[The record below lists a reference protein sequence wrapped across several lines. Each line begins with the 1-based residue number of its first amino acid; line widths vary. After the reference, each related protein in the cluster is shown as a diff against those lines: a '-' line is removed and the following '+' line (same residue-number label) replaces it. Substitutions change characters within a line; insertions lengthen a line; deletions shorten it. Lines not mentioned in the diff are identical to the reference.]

1 MMRSMMMTNSFNC
14 TNSMTDDNTELAAQQ
29 QQGTQEDSETSSV
42 ESSQKTS
49 QTLQEKISTAK
60 SRITELELL
69 ITHWKNHG

>member
-1 MMRSMMMTNSFNC
+1 
-14 TNSMTDDNTELAAQQ
+14 MTDDNSQLAAQQ
-29 QQGTQEDSETSSV
+29 QQGTQEDSETSGV

-49 QTLQEKISTAK
+49 KTLQEKISTAK

>member
-1 MMRSMMMTNSFNC
+1 MMRSMMMTSSFNC

-49 QTLQEKISTAK
+49 KTLQEKISVAK
-60 SRITELELL
+60 NRIAELDLL
-69 ITHWKNHG
+69 INHWKS

>member
-1 MMRSMMMTNSFNC
+1 MTMSLLDC
-14 TNSMTDDNTELAAQQ
+14 TKSMTYDNPELAAQQ

-60 SRITELELL
+60 SRINELNLL
-69 ITHWKNHG
+69 IKHWENHV